1 MFKLSFLPEQTYLYA
16 ACGGINL
23 AWDIFVR
30 SVTNY
35 IVLQEEN
42 FITPFYT
49 FTPDIAAFLVAFAHS
64 FPTGFLM
71 SKYVV
76 WTDSN
81 IGGRK
86 QLFRYFMV
94 VLLCFVLN
102 IGFIKLFAHVFKLTF
117 LPSALF
123 AAVFVI
129 ITSYLLQR
137 FFSFKMVDE
146 IIDIEDDD

>member
-1 MFKLSFLPEQTYLYA
+1 MLGLRFMPEQTYLYA

-23 AWDIFVR
+23 VWDIFVR
-30 SVTNY
+30 LVTY
-35 IVLQEEN
+35 HLVLEKQN
-42 FITPFYT
+42 FVTPFYT
-49 FTPDIAAFLVAFAHS
+49 FSPDIAAFLVAFAHS
-64 FPTGFLM
+64 FPVGFFM

-86 QLFRYFMV
+86 QLFRYFV
-94 VLLCFVLN
+94 VVMLCFMLN
-102 IGFIKLFAHVFKLTF
+102 IGFIKLFAHVFNLMF
-117 LPSALF
+117 LPSALL

-137 FFSFKMVDE
+137 FFSFKNDN
-146 IIDIEDDD
+146 